1 MLYITLIDRPSCLT
15 NHISV
20 YHTMRSL
27 HLLVSSALALLA
39 TAAEN
44 TTCSSDLEALT
55 VANIDDVRG
64 NLHLPPTAKSGLNVT
79 WSSSNEPVVSN
90 DGIVSR
96 QNATTQVG
104 LTATIN
110 CNGKPATRQ
119 FSASVRQAA
128 KIGAFEG
135 YAFAYFTNNTKSG
148 ENIYFAASNG
158 NNALS
163 WKELN
168 GAQPVLKSTF
178 GTTGLRDP
186 FIIRSHEG
194 DTFYLIATDLSI
206 GSGTSW
212 GDSVKFGSRYLE
224 VWESHDLKTW
234 SEQRHVLVS
243 PAEAGNTWAPEAYYD
258 EGIGAFV
265 VFWASSL
272 YNSTDVDRT
281 GATYHRMLYAT
292 TRDFVTFSEPQI
304 WQDAGMSRIDSTV
317 LKEGDT
323 YYRFTKD
330 EGAGETGCTDI
341 IQEKSTS
348 LRATLGSWTN
358 VATCIGKKA
367 GTANVEGPTAFKSN
381 PGDVNGDN
389 FYLFVDEFTGRGY
402 IPLSTKN
409 IASPNWTVPASYK
422 LPPSP
427 RHGTVLPITAAELAS
442 LNAGTANTSS
452 PTAPTA
458 GGSPVLK
465 GYFADPNIAVFNQT
479 YYIYATTDGFPG
491 WGGQVFY
498 AWSSPDLVNWTRS
511 AEPFLTL
518 NGTSGNVPWATGN
531 AWAPTIAEKDGKYY
545 FYFSGQNPTYD
556 RKTIG
561 VAIADSPTG
570 PFTAEPTAMIL
581 NNERLTTGQAID
593 ADAFLDPVSGKWYL
607 LWGNSYPLLAE
618 LADNMTSIK
627 WDTAQNI
634 TGLVD
639 FREGLFLVFRKG
651 LYHLT
656 YSIDDT
662 GSENYRVGYATSTS
676 ITGNWT
682 YHGVVLQKD
691 VGQGILATGHDS
703 MINVPGTDE
712 WYIAYHRFAIPDGDG
727 THRETTIDKV
737 TFDEETGLM
746 NVVVP
751 TLSSVE
757 PFPVPAN

>member
-1 MLYITLIDRPSCLT
+1 
-15 NHISV
+15 
-20 YHTMRSL
+20 MRSL
-27 HLLVSSALALLA
+27 YIIATSALALAASA
-39 TAAEN
+39 TQN
-44 TTCSSDLEALT
+44 STCSTDLESLAITNL
-55 VANIDDVRG
+55 DDVRG
-64 NLHLPPTAKSGLNVT
+64 NLHLATATESGLSVT
-79 WSSSNEPVVSN
+79 WSSDSESALSS
-90 DGIVSR
+90 DGIVKR
-96 QNATTQVG
+96 QNTTTQVQ
-104 LTATIN
+104 LTATID
-110 CNGKPATRQ
+110 CNGTPASRQ
-119 FSASVRQAA
+119 FTASVRQAA

-135 YAFAYFTNNTKSG
+135 YAFAYFTNNTRSG
-148 ENIYFAASNG
+148 ESIYFAASNG

-212 GDSVKFGSRYLE
+212 GDAVKFGSRYLE

-258 EGIGAFV
+258 EDIGAYV

-272 YNSTDVDRT
+272 YNSTDIDRV

-304 WQDAGMSRIDSTV
+304 WQDVGMSRIDSTA
-317 LKEGDT
+317 LKSDDI

-341 IQEKSTS
+341 IEEKSTS
-348 LRATLGSWTN
+348 LRATSSSWTTID
-358 VATCIGKKA
+358 TCIGKKA
-367 GTANVEGPTAFKSN
+367 GTQNVEGPTAFKSN
-381 PGDVNGDN
+381 PGDVNGDH

-402 IPLSTKN
+402 IPLQTKN
-409 IASPNWTVPASYK
+409 IASPNWTVPATYK

-442 LNAGTANTSS
+442 LTTSTVKIPSNASVVS
-452 PTAPTA
+452 

-465 GYFADPNIAVFNQT
+465 GYFADPNIAVFNKT

-498 AWSSPDLVNWTRS
+498 AWSSPNLVNWTRS
-511 AEPFLTL
+511 AQPFLTL
-518 NGTSGNVPWATGN
+518 NGTNGNVPWATGN
-531 AWAPTIAEKDGKYY
+531 AWAPTIIERRGKYY
-545 FYFSGQNPTYD
+545 FYFSGQNPTYNT
-556 RKTIG
+556 KTIG
-561 VAIADSPTG
+561 VAIANSPTG
-570 PFTAEPTAMIL
+570 PFTAQPTAMIL

-593 ADAFLDPVSGKWYL
+593 SDAFLDPVSGKYYL
-607 LWGNSYPLLAE
+607 LWGNGRPLLAE
-618 LADNMTSIK
+618 LNDNMISLE
-627 WDTAQNI
+627 WSTAQNI

-639 FREGLFLVFRKG
+639 FREGLFINYRKG

-662 GSENYRVGYATSTS
+662 GSENYRVGYATATS

-691 VGQGILATGHDS
+691 VSQGILATGHNS
-703 MINVPGTDE
+703 IINVPGTDE
-712 WYIAYHRFAIPDGDG
+712 WYMAYHRFAIPGGDG
-727 THRETTIDKV
+727 THREVTIDKV
-737 TFDEETGLM
+737 TFDNKTGLM
-746 NVVVP
+746 NAVVP
-751 TLSSVE
+751 TLSSVKA
-757 PFPVPAN
+757 FPVPGM

>member
-1 MLYITLIDRPSCLT
+1 
-15 NHISV
+15 
-20 YHTMRSL
+20 MRSL
-27 HLLVSSALALLA
+27 HLLASSTLALLA
-39 TAAEN
+39 KAAQISN
-44 TTCSSDLEALT
+44 CSADLEPLIVT
-55 VANIDDVRG
+55 NLNDVRG
-64 NLHLPPTAKSGLNVT
+64 NLHLAATTKSGMNVN
-79 WSSSNEPVVSN
+79 WSSSNEPIISS
-90 DGIVSR
+90 DGTVSR
-96 QNATTQVG
+96 QDLATEVQ
-104 LTATIN
+104 LTATVD
-110 CNGKPATRQ
+110 CNGIPASRQ

-128 KIGAFEG
+128 KIDAFEG
-135 YAFAYFTNNTKSG
+135 YAFAYFTNNSRSG

-163 WKELN
+163 WEELN
-168 GAQPVLKSTF
+168 GAQPVLKSSF

-212 GDSVKFGSRYLE
+212 GDAVKFGSRYLE

-258 EGIGAFV
+258 EDIGAYV

-272 YNSTDVDRT
+272 YNSTDVDRV
-281 GATYHRMLYAT
+281 GLTYHRMLYAT

-304 WQDAGMSRIDSTV
+304 WQDVGMSRIDSTV
-317 LKEGDT
+317 LKSGDV

-348 LRATLGSWTN
+348 LRATADSWTI
-358 VATCIGKKA
+358 VDTCVGKKA
-367 GTANVEGPTAFKSN
+367 GTQGVEGPTAFKSN

-389 FYLFVDEFTGRGY
+389 FYLFVDEFSGRGY
-402 IPLSTKN
+402 IPLQTNN

-442 LNAGTANTSS
+442 LTAKTADTSS
-452 PTAPTA
+452 IVSRATE
-458 GGSPVLK
+458 GSPVLK
-465 GYFADPNIAVFNQT
+465 GYFADPNIAIFDKT

-511 AEPFLTL
+511 EEPFLTL
-518 NGTSGNVPWATGN
+518 NGTNGNVPWAIGN
-531 AWAPTIAEKDGKYY
+531 AWAPTIIERYEKYY

-561 VAIADSPTG
+561 VAIADSPSG
-570 PFTAEPTAMIL
+570 PFIAEHAAMIL
-581 NNERLTTGQAID
+581 NDERLTTGQAID
-593 ADAFLDPVSGKWYL
+593 SDAFLDPVSGKYYL
-607 LWGNSYPLLAE
+607 LWGNGSPLLAE
-618 LADNMTSIK
+618 LHDNMTSIN
-627 WDTAQNI
+627 WSTAQNI

-639 FREGLFLVFRKG
+639 FREGLFINYRKG
-651 LYHLT
+651 LYHIT

-662 GSENYRVGYATSTS
+662 GSENYRVGYATSTC
-676 ITGNWT
+676 ITGNYT

-691 VGQGILATGHDS
+691 VSQGILATGHDS
-703 MINVPGTDE
+703 IINVPGTDK
-712 WYIAYHRFAIPDGDG
+712 WYMAYHRFAIPGGDG
-727 THRETTIDKV
+727 THREVTIDEV
-737 TFDEETGLM
+737 TFDAKTGLM
-746 NVVVP
+746 NPVVP

-757 PFPVPAN
+757 AFPVPEE

>member
-1 MLYITLIDRPSCLT
+1 
-15 NHISV
+15 
-20 YHTMRSL
+20 MRSL
-27 HLLVSSALALLA
+27 QLLAFSGLALLA
-39 TAAEN
+39 RAAEDLN
-44 TTCSSDLEALT
+44 CSADLESLIVT
-55 VANIDDVRG
+55 NLDDVRG
-64 NLHLPPTAKSGLNVT
+64 NLNLVATTQSGLNIT
-79 WSSSNEPVVSN
+79 WSSSNESVVSSN
-90 DGIVSR
+90 GIVKR
-96 QNATTQVG
+96 QSTTTQVQ
-104 LTATIN
+104 LTATID
-110 CNGKPATRQ
+110 CNGTPSSRQ

-128 KIGAFEG
+128 NMGAFEG
-135 YAFAYFTNNTKSG
+135 YAFAYFTNNSQSG

-168 GAQPVLKSTF
+168 GAQPVLRSSF

-212 GDSVKFGSRYLE
+212 GDAVKFGSRCLE
-224 VWESHDLKTW
+224 VWESHDLKAW

-243 PAEAGNTWAPEAYYD
+243 PAEAGNTWAPEAFYD
-258 EGIGAFV
+258 EELGAYV

-272 YNSTDVDRT
+272 YNSTDVDRVEP
-281 GATYHRMLYAT
+281 TYHRMLYAT
-292 TRDFVTFSEPQI
+292 TRDFVTFSEPQL
-304 WQDAGMSRIDSTV
+304 WQDVGMSRIDSTV
-317 LKEGDT
+317 LKSGDV

-348 LRATLGSWTN
+348 LRATADAWTI
-358 VATCIGKKA
+358 VDTCIGKKA
-367 GTANVEGPTAFKSN
+367 GTQGVEGPTAFKSN
-381 PGDVNGDN
+381 TGDVNGEN

-402 IPLSTKN
+402 IPLQTKHL
-409 IASPNWTVPASYK
+409 ASPNWTVPASYK
-422 LPPSP
+422 LPSSP

-442 LNAGTANTSS
+442 LTANTANTSS
-452 PTAPTA
+452 IASRAP
-458 GGSPVLK
+458 GGSPVLE
-465 GYFADPNIAVFNQT
+465 GYFADPNIAVFNET

-511 AEPFLTL
+511 EEPFLTL
-518 NGTSGNVPWATGN
+518 NGANGNVPWATGN
-531 AWAPTIAEKDGKYY
+531 AWAPTIIERYGRYY

-561 VAIADSPTG
+561 VAVANSPSG

-581 NNERLTTGQAID
+581 NDERLTTGQSID
-593 ADAFLDPVSGKWYL
+593 SDAFLDPVSGKYYL
-607 LWGNSYPLLAE
+607 LWGNGSPLMAE
-618 LADNMTSIK
+618 LNDNMTSIN
-627 WDTAQNI
+627 WTTAQNI

-639 FREGLFLVFRKG
+639 FREGLFINYRNG
-651 LYHLT
+651 LYHIT

-662 GSENYRVGYATSTS
+662 GSENYRVGYATSS
-676 ITGNWT
+676 CITGNYT

-691 VGQGILATGHDS
+691 VSQGILATGHDS
-703 MINVPGTDE
+703 IINVPGTDK
-712 WYIAYHRFAIPDGDG
+712 WYMAYHRFAIPGGNG
-727 THRETTIDKV
+727 THREVTIDEV
-737 TFDEETGLM
+737 TFDAKTGLM
-746 NVVVP
+746 NAVVP

-757 PFPVPAN
+757 AFPVPG

>member
-1 MLYITLIDRPSCLT
+1 
-15 NHISV
+15 
-20 YHTMRSL
+20 MRSP
-27 HLLVSSALALLA
+27 HVLVTSALALIANA
-39 TAAEN
+39 TQN
-44 TTCSSDLEALT
+44 STCSTDLESLT
-55 VANIDDVRG
+55 ITNLDDVRG
-64 NLHLPPTAKSGLNVT
+64 NLHLATATKSGLNVT
-79 WSSSNEPVVSN
+79 WSSDSESVIFS
-90 DGIVSR
+90 DGIVKR
-96 QNATTQVG
+96 QNTTSQVQ
-104 LTATIN
+104 LTATID
-110 CNGKPATRQ
+110 CNGTPASRQ

-128 KIGAFEG
+128 NLGPFEG
-135 YAFAYFTNNTKSG
+135 YAFAYFTNNTRSG
-148 ENIYFAASNG
+148 ESIYFAASNG

-186 FIIRSHEG
+186 SIIRSHEG
-194 DTFYLIATDLSI
+194 DTFYLVATDLSI

-243 PAEAGNTWAPEAYYD
+243 PADAGNTWAPEAYYD
-258 EGIGAFV
+258 EDIGAYV

-272 YNSTDVDRT
+272 YNSTDVDRV

-304 WQDAGMSRIDSTV
+304 WQDVGMSRIDSTV
-317 LKEGDT
+317 LKSDDV

-341 IQEKSTS
+341 IQEKSSSLGATS
-348 LRATLGSWTN
+348 DSWTTID
-358 VATCIGKKA
+358 TCIGKKA
-367 GTANVEGPTAFKSN
+367 GTQNVEGPTAFKSN
-381 PGDVNGDN
+381 PGDVNGDH

-402 IPLSTKN
+402 IPLQTED
-409 IASPNWTVPASYK
+409 IASPNWTVPATYK

-442 LNAGTANTSS
+442 LTASTVKTSS
-452 PTAPTA
+452 NASVVS
-458 GGSPVLK
+458 GGSPVLT
-465 GYFADPNIAVFNQT
+465 GYFADPNIAVFNKT

-498 AWSSPDLVNWTRS
+498 AWSSSNLVNWTRS
-511 AEPFLTL
+511 AQPFLTL
-518 NGTSGNVPWATGN
+518 NGTNGNVPWATGN
-531 AWAPTIAEKDGKYY
+531 AWAPTIIERRGKYY
-545 FYFSGQNPTYD
+545 FYFSGQNPTYNT
-556 RKTIG
+556 KTIG

-570 PFTAEPTAMIL
+570 PFTAHPTAMIL

-593 ADAFLDPVSGKWYL
+593 SDAFLDPVSGRYYL
-607 LWGNSYPLLAE
+607 LWGNGRPLLAE
-618 LADNMTSIK
+618 LNDNMTSLK
-627 WDTAQNI
+627 WSTAQNI

-639 FREGLFLVFRKG
+639 FREGLFINYRKG

-662 GSENYRVGYATSTS
+662 GSEDYRVGYATSNS
-676 ITGNWT
+676 ITGKWT

-691 VGQGILATGHDS
+691 VSQGILATGHNS
-703 MINVPGTDE
+703 IINVPGTDE
-712 WYIAYHRFAIPDGDG
+712 WYMAYHRFAIPGGDG
-727 THRETTIDKV
+727 THREVTINKV
-737 TFDEETGLM
+737 TFDKKTGLM
-746 NVVVP
+746 NAVVP
-751 TLSSVE
+751 TLSSVKA
-757 PFPVPAN
+757 FPVPEK

>member
-1 MLYITLIDRPSCLT
+1 
-15 NHISV
+15 
-20 YHTMRSL
+20 MRSL
-27 HLLVSSALALLA
+27 YLLA
-39 TAAEN
+39 SSTLAFLAHAAEN
-44 TTCSSDLEALT
+44 STCSEDLNALS
-55 VANIDDVRG
+55 VANLDDVRG
-64 NLHLPPTAKSGLNVT
+64 NLYLPPSARGGQSIT
-79 WSSSNEPVVSN
+79 WSSSDESVVSS
-90 DGIVSR
+90 DGIVKR
-96 QNATTQVG
+96 QSITTQVG
-104 LTATIN
+104 LTASIDCDGT
-110 CNGKPATRQ
+110 PASRE
-119 FSASVRQAA
+119 FKASVRQAVE
-128 KIGAFEG
+128 IGPYEG
-135 YAFAYFTNNTKSG
+135 YAFAYFTNNSRSG
-148 ENIYFAASNG
+148 ENIFFAASHG
-158 NNALS
+158 NDALS
-163 WKELN
+163 WQELN
-168 GAQPVLKSTF
+168 GAQPVLKSTY

-258 EGIGAFV
+258 ESIGSYV

-272 YNSTDVDRT
+272 YNSTDVNRT
-281 GATYHRMLYAT
+281 EPTYHRMLYAT

-304 WQDAGMSRIDSTV
+304 WQDAGLSRIDSTI
-317 LKEGDT
+317 LKEGSI

-330 EGAGETGCTDI
+330 EGAAATGCTDI

-348 LRATLGSWTN
+348 LRATLESWTT

-367 GTANVEGPTAFKSN
+367 GTSGVEGPTAFKSN
-381 PGDVNGDN
+381 PGDVNGDK
-389 FYLFVDEFTGRGY
+389 FYLFVDEFGGRGY
-402 IPLSTKN
+402 IPLSTKD
-409 IASPNWTVPASYK
+409 IASPNWTVPAGYK

-442 LNAGTANTSS
+442 LTASTTNTSKRTTS
-452 PTAPTA
+452 AA

-465 GYFADPNIAVFNQT
+465 GYFADPNIAVFDKT
-479 YYIYATTDGFPG
+479 YYIYPTTDGFPG

-498 AWSSPDLVNWTRS
+498 SWSSPNLVNWTRS
-511 AEPFLTL
+511 EQPFLTL
-518 NGTSGNVPWATGN
+518 NGTNGNVPWATGN

-593 ADAFLDPVSGKWYL
+593 GDVFLDPVSGKYYFI
-607 LWGNSYPLLAE
+607 WGNGQPLLAE
-618 LADNMTSIK
+618 LSENMISIE
-627 WDTAQNI
+627 WATAQNI
-634 TGLVD
+634 TGLED
-639 FREGLFLVFRKG
+639 FREGLFINYRKG

-676 ITGNWT
+676 ITGPYT
-682 YHGVVLQKD
+682 YRGVLLQKD
-691 VGQGILATGHDS
+691 VSQGILATGHNS
-703 MINVPGTDE
+703 IINVPGTDE
-712 WYIAYHRFAIPDGDG
+712 WYIAYHRFAIPGGDG
-727 THRETTIDKV
+727 THREVTIDKV
-737 TFDEETGLM
+737 TFDEKTGLM
-746 NVVVP
+746 NTVLP

-757 PFPVPAN
+757 PFPVPCN

>member
-1 MLYITLIDRPSCLT
+1 
-15 NHISV
+15 
-20 YHTMRSL
+20 MRLL
-27 HLLVSSALALLA
+27 HLLISSTFALLA
-39 TAAEN
+39 KAAQN
-44 TTCSSDLEALT
+44 SSCSNDLESLT
-55 VANIDDVRG
+55 VTNLNDVRG
-64 NLHLPPTAKSGLNVT
+64 NLHLPANTKSGVNVT
-79 WSSSNEPVVSN
+79 WSSSDESIVSS
-90 DGIVSR
+90 DGIVKR
-96 QNATTQVG
+96 QNITTDVQLIATVD
-104 LTATIN
+104 
-110 CNGKPATRQ
+110 CNGTPASRQ

-128 KIGAFEG
+128 NIGAFEG
-135 YAFAYFTNNTKSG
+135 YTFAYFTNNSRSG

-163 WKELN
+163 WTELN
-168 GAQPVLKSTF
+168 GAQPVLKSSF

-212 GDSVKFGSRYLE
+212 GDAVKFGSRYFE

-258 EGIGAFV
+258 EDIGAYV

-272 YNSTDVDRT
+272 YNSTDVDRVEP
-281 GATYHRMLYAT
+281 TYHRMLYAT

-304 WQDAGMSRIDSTV
+304 WQDVGMSRIDSTV
-317 LKEGDT
+317 LKSGDV

-348 LRATLGSWTN
+348 LRATAGSWTI
-358 VATCIGKKA
+358 VDTCIGKKA
-367 GTANVEGPTAFKSN
+367 GTQGVEGPTAFRSN
-381 PGDVNGDN
+381 PGDFNGDH

-402 IPLSTKN
+402 IPLETKD
-409 IASPNWTVPASYK
+409 IANPNWTVPASYK

-427 RHGTVLPITAAELAS
+427 RHGTVLPITAAELAA
-442 LNAGTANTSS
+442 LTATAVETSS
-452 PTAPTA
+452 ITSRAS

-465 GYFADPNIAVFNQT
+465 GYFADPNIAVFNKT

-498 AWSSPDLVNWTRS
+498 AWSSPDLVNWARS
-511 AEPFLTL
+511 EEPFLTL
-518 NGTSGNVPWATGN
+518 NGTNGNVPWATGN
-531 AWAPTIAEKDGKYY
+531 AWAPTIIERYGKYF
-545 FYFSGQNPTYD
+545 FYFSGQNPAYD

-561 VAIADSPTG
+561 VAIADSPSG
-570 PFTAEPTAMIL
+570 PFTAESTAMIL

-593 ADAFLDPVSGKWYL
+593 SDAFLDPVSGKYYL
-607 LWGNSYPLLAE
+607 LWGNGSPLLAE
-618 LADNMTSIK
+618 LNDNMTSIN
-627 WDTAQNI
+627 WSTAQNI

-639 FREGLFLVFRKG
+639 FREGLFINYRKG
-651 LYHLT
+651 LYHIT

-662 GSENYRVGYATSTS
+662 GSENYRVGYATSTC
-676 ITGNWT
+676 ITGNYT

-691 VGQGILATGHDS
+691 VSKGILATGHDS
-703 MINVPGTDE
+703 IINVPGTDK
-712 WYIAYHRFAIPDGDG
+712 WYMAYHRFAIPGGDG
-727 THRETTIDKV
+727 THRELTIDEV
-737 TFDEETGLM
+737 TFDAKTGLM
-746 NVVVP
+746 NAVVP

-757 PFPVPAN
+757 AFPVPAE

>member
-1 MLYITLIDRPSCLT
+1 M
-15 NHISV
+15 H
-20 YHTMRSL
+20 SL
-27 HLLVSSALALLA
+27 HLLAFSGLALLA
-39 TAAEN
+39 RAAQN
-44 TTCSSDLEALT
+44 SNCSVDLESLT
-55 VANIDDVRG
+55 VTNVNDVRG
-64 NLHLPPTAKSGLNVT
+64 NLNLVATTQSGMNIT
-79 WSSSNEPVVSN
+79 WSSSNESVISSDGVVK
-90 DGIVSR
+90 R
-96 QNATTQVG
+96 QSTTTQVQ
-104 LTATIN
+104 LTASID
-110 CNGKPATRQ
+110 CNGTPQSRQ

-128 KIGAFEG
+128 NIGAFEG
-135 YAFAYFTNNTKSG
+135 YAFAYFTNNSRSG

-168 GAQPVLKSTF
+168 GAQPVLKSSF

-212 GDSVKFGSRYLE
+212 GDAVKFGSRYLE
-224 VWESHDLKTW
+224 VWESRDLKTW

-258 EGIGAFV
+258 EDIGAYV

-272 YNSTDVDRT
+272 YNSTDVDRV
-281 GATYHRMLYAT
+281 GPTYHRMLYAT
-292 TRDFVTFSEPQI
+292 TRDFVTFSEPQL
-304 WQDAGMSRIDSTV
+304 WQDVGMSRIDSTV
-317 LKEGDT
+317 LKSGDV

-348 LRATLGSWTN
+348 LRATADAWTI
-358 VATCIGKKA
+358 VDTCIGKKA
-367 GTANVEGPTAFKSN
+367 GTQGVEGPTAFKSN

-402 IPLSTKN
+402 IPLETKD
-409 IASPNWTVPASYK
+409 IASPNWTVPASYR

-442 LNAGTANTSS
+442 LTASTTNTSPVAKRTS
-452 PTAPTA
+452 R
-458 GGSPVLK
+458 GSPVLK
-465 GYFADPNIAVFNQT
+465 GFFADPNIAVFNQT

-498 AWSSPDLVNWTRS
+498 TWSSPDLVNWTRS
-511 AEPFLTL
+511 EEPFLTL
-518 NGTSGNVPWATGN
+518 NGTNGNVPWATGN
-531 AWAPTIAEKDGKYY
+531 AWAPTIIERCGRCY

-561 VAIADSPTG
+561 VAIADSPSG
-570 PFTAEPTAMIL
+570 PFIAEPTAMIL
-581 NNERLTTGQAID
+581 NSERLTTGQAID
-593 ADAFLDPVSGKWYL
+593 SDAFLDPVSGKYYL
-607 LWGNSYPLLAE
+607 LWGNGSPLMAE
-618 LADNMTSIK
+618 LNDNMTSIN
-627 WDTAQNI
+627 WSTAQNI

-639 FREGLFLVFRKG
+639 FREGLFINYRKG
-651 LYHLT
+651 LYHIT

-662 GSENYRVGYATSTS
+662 GSENYRVGYATSS
-676 ITGNWT
+676 CITGNYT

-691 VGQGILATGHDS
+691 ISQGILATGHDS
-703 MINVPGTDE
+703 IINVPGTDK
-712 WYIAYHRFAIPDGDG
+712 WYMAYHRFAIPGGNG
-727 THRETTIDKV
+727 THREVTIDEV
-737 TFDEETGLM
+737 TFDAKTGLM
-746 NVVVP
+746 NAVVP
-751 TLSSVE
+751 TLSSVDA
-757 PFPVPAN
+757 FPVPE

>member
-1 MLYITLIDRPSCLT
+1 
-15 NHISV
+15 
-20 YHTMRSL
+20 MRSF
-27 HLLVSSALALLA
+27 HLLASSALALLA
-39 TAAEN
+39 TAAQDN
-44 TTCSSDLEALT
+44 DCSADLESLT
-55 VANIDDVRG
+55 ITNLNDVRG
-64 NLHLPPTAKSGLNVT
+64 NLNLVTTTKSGMNVT
-79 WSSSNEPVVSN
+79 WSSNNDSVVSGE
-90 DGIVSR
+90 GIVKR
-96 QNATTQVG
+96 QNTTTKVQ
-104 LTATIN
+104 LTAIVD
-110 CNGKPATRQ
+110 CNGTPANRQ
-119 FSASVRQAA
+119 FSASVHQAA
-128 KIGAFEG
+128 DIGAFEG
-135 YAFAYFTNNTKSG
+135 YAFAYFTNNSRSG
-148 ENIYFAASNG
+148 ENIYFAASDG
-158 NNALS
+158 NDALS
-163 WKELN
+163 WTELN
-168 GAQPVLKSTF
+168 GAQPVLKSSF

-212 GDSVKFGSRYLE
+212 GDAVKFGSRYLE

-258 EGIGAFV
+258 EDIGAYV

-272 YNSTDVDRT
+272 YNSTDVDRVEP
-281 GATYHRMLYAT
+281 TYHRMLYAT

-304 WQDAGMSRIDSTV
+304 WQDVGMSRIDST
-317 LKEGDT
+317 LIKSGDV

-348 LRATLGSWTN
+348 LRATADSWTI
-358 VATCIGKKA
+358 VDTCIGKKA
-367 GTANVEGPTAFKSN
+367 GTQGVEGPTAFKSN
-381 PGDVNGDN
+381 PSDVNGDN

-402 IPLSTKN
+402 IPLQTKD

-422 LPPSP
+422 LPSSP

-442 LNAGTANTSS
+442 LTASTTDASS
-452 PTAPTA
+452 IATRAS

-465 GYFADPNIAVFNQT
+465 GYFADPNIAVFNKT

-498 AWSSPDLVNWTRS
+498 AWSSPNLVNWTRS
-511 AEPFLTL
+511 EEPFLTL
-518 NGTSGNVPWATGN
+518 NGTNGNVPWATGN
-531 AWAPTIAEKDGKYY
+531 AWAPTIIERAGKYY

-561 VAIADSPTG
+561 VAVADSPTG

-593 ADAFLDPVSGKWYL
+593 SDAFLDPVSGKYYL
-607 LWGNSYPLLAE
+607 LWGNGTPLLAE
-618 LADNMTSIK
+618 LHDNMTSIN
-627 WDTAQNI
+627 WSTAQNI
-634 TGLVD
+634 TGLVG
-639 FREGLFLVFRKG
+639 FREGLFINYRKR
-651 LYHLT
+651 LYHIT
-656 YSIDDT
+656 YSIDGT

-676 ITGNWT
+676 ITGNYT

-691 VGQGILATGHDS
+691 VSQGILATGHDS
-703 MINVPGTDE
+703 IINVPGTDK
-712 WYIAYHRFAIPDGDG
+712 WYMAYHRFAIPDGDG
-727 THRETTIDKV
+727 THREVTIDEI
-737 TFDEETGLM
+737 TFDVKTGLM
-746 NVVVP
+746 NAVVP

-757 PFPVPAN
+757 AFPVPEE